1 MDIFD
6 PDDPSLTEALFALAL
21 VAAIILCVWLV
32 AC

>member
-6 PDDPSLTEALFALAL
+6 PDDPSLTEVLATLAL